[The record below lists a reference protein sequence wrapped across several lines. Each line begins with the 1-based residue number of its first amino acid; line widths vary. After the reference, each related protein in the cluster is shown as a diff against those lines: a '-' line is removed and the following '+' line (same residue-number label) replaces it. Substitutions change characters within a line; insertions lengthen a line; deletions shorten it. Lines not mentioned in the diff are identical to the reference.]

1 MKKTYI
7 KPEMEVVDINL
18 FQPLLAGSANILDV
32 NTEPEIEDPS
42 EILAPELDMG
52 LPSYFFE

>member
-7 KPEMEVVDINL
+7 KPEMEVVDINT
-18 FQPLLAGSANILDV
+18 FQPLLAGSVTDLNTDSDV
-32 NTEPEIEDPS
+32 EIESGD
-42 EILAPELDMG
+42 ILAPELDMG

>member
-7 KPEMEVVDINL
+7 KPEMEVVDINT
-18 FQPLLAGSANILDV
+18 FQPLLAGSASMNLND
-32 NTEPEIEDPS
+32 TPEVDDPND
-42 EILAPELDMG
+42 ILAPEIDMG